1 MEWDVPLRVDGR
13 MFTRDRGDGKPVYGE
28 NMMEHDGSIYREWI
42 PWRSKLGALFKKR
55 EDVPGLHGNILYLG
69 AAQGTTVSHISD
81 LLDDGMIY
89 AVEFSP
95 VAFRKL
101 AMISKNRKNIV
112 PILAD
117 AFHPERYQAMVPPV
131 DILYQDVSQ
140 KDQVGMFMK
149 NAFIFLKKGGSGF
162 LMLKARSVDVTARP
176 EDIFDIATKE
186 LKKEGFEVEAVED
199 LSPFQ
204 IDHAAILVTLP

>member
-1 MEWDVPLRVDGR
+1 MDPEGPLRKDGR
-13 MFTRDRGDGKPVYGE
+13 IFTRDKGDGKPVYGE
-28 NMMEHDGSIYREWI
+28 NLLEHDGFIYREWI

-55 EDVPGLHGNILYLG
+55 EDVPGLYGNILYLG

-81 LLDDGMIY
+81 LLDDGIIY

-101 AMISKNRKNIV
+101 VAIAKNRKNIV

-117 AFHPERYQAMVPPV
+117 AFHPERYRAMVPVV
-131 DILYQDVSQ
+131 DIIYQDVSQ
-140 KDQVGMFMK
+140 KDQVGMFAK
-149 NAFIFLKKGGSGF
+149 NATMFLKKGGSGF

-176 EDIFDIATKE
+176 EDIFNIASKE

-204 IDHAAILVTLP
+204 VDHAAILVTLP